1 MERFHSNVFVY
12 NFPCLDIFIGHGNPW
27 KLNTKCL
34 LEACPTH
41 KNFVTKIFQV
51 MASCRHLWIKFVVGC
66 GLAWFLVYWLQ
77 YMYFDSLTK
86 WSLTYA
92 VGEVFVRLS
101 AEDTQQRLE
110 EAKQTMLKHLSKLR
124 ERAEE
129 TEELIKKTKSEL
141 YAKFGDNINLEA
153 DR

>member
-1 MERFHSNVFVY
+1 M
-12 NFPCLDIFIGHGNPW
+12 
-27 KLNTKCL
+27 
-34 LEACPTH
+34 
-41 KNFVTKIFQV
+41 
-51 MASCRHLWIKFVVGC
+51 
-66 GLAWFLVYWLQ
+66 
-77 YMYFDSLTK
+77 
-86 WSLTYA
+86 
-92 VGEVFVRLS
+92 GEVFVRLS

-110 EAKQTMLKHLSKLR
+110 EAKQTMLEHLSKLR